1 MGNKYRASLAHLSGV
16 NTFPQ
21 VFINGEF
28 YGGAVSATSSN
39 ANCAIYQA
47 RFEFEMSCVVLRA
60 HHSCIFSPFV
70 CLLVFIFI
78 G

>member
-28 YGGAVSATSSN
+28 YGGAVSTTFSN
-39 ANCAIYQA
+39 ANCAIYLA
-47 RFEFEMSCVVLRA
+47 LFEFEISCVVLRGNYNCVL
-60 HHSCIFSPFV
+60 SLFV
-70 CLLVFIFI
+70 LLVFIFI